1 MAGILVLLIILG
13 CVAYQYL
20 MGTFVKSFAMLISA
34 LCAGTVAFAYFEPLA
49 NVLISR
55 NTLVLW
61 AQSLCFM
68 LLFVVAFAVF
78 QTIVERLTSRSVDLG
93 PVADRIGRVVCG
105 IFSGLVISGL
115 LLAAL
120 AVAPLSNKFPY
131 QRFDPADP
139 KADSPDKALLN
150 VDGFATGL
158 FNILSGGSLSG
169 KRSFAALHPDFLDQ
183 AFLNRHKIS
192 AGVPV
197 AAASAAIELPK
208 QRSVWSAPE
217 ELKDSAGTPLPQ
229 KSGRN
234 LKIVRVGLKKAALD
248 DSGEFTLSQL
258 RLICQR
264 QDKADKP
271 LKGKG
276 INLYPIGY
284 LKTADQVQTEKL
296 SDTIKIEAADF
307 AGAVLW
313 MDFVFYVPN
322 DFVPVLLEF
331 KQNNIAQTP
340 APVPYE
346 QALPPEPF
354 IPVAECARD
363 AADIEPVSS
372 ARVYGVELC
381 AGAKLLSALTLKIGD
396 PNEWQD
402 AQTAG
407 SISPAIFKDDNI
419 IYVRAELKTGEAEL
433 PKAESKPADTGKKKK
448 FRPGRAPKKTSIS
461 FEPLEGYNLLS
472 LKCNNPSVGTAIRAE
487 QLPVLVELSGVLHH
501 PVGVIASSLTEERG
515 VYEVDYCS
523 LTAEQTPDGLRIA
536 DDGSVAEPFPHTV
549 WLTAQAEEISE
560 FYLLYMVK
568 SDRKVFIVSVRPGD
582 SQTAAGFKGYQA
594 FLTK

>member
-1 MAGILVLLIILG
+1 MAGVLVLLIILG

-34 LCAGTVAFAYFEPLA
+34 LCAGAVAFAYFEPLA
-49 NVLISR
+49 NILISR
-55 NTLVLW
+55 NSLVLW

-68 LLFVVAFAVF
+68 LLFVVAFAIF
-78 QTIVERLTSRSVDLG
+78 QTITERLTSRSVDLG
-93 PVADRIGRVVCG
+93 PLADRIGRVVCG
-105 IFSGLVISGL
+105 IFSGLVISGFL
-115 LLAAL
+115 LTAL
-120 AVAPLSNKFPY
+120 AVAPLSNKYPY

-150 VDGFATGL
+150 ADGFATGL

-197 AAASAAIELPK
+197 ATGSDAIELPK
-208 QRSVWSAPE
+208 QKSVWSAPE
-217 ELKDSAGTPLPQ
+217 ELKDSAGVPLPQ
-229 KSGRN
+229 KSGHS
-234 LKIVRVGLKKAALD
+234 LKIARVGLKKAALGD
-248 DSGEFTLSQL
+248 GGEFNLSQL
-258 RLICQR
+258 RLVCQQ
-264 QDKADKP
+264 QDKAKNP

-284 LKTADQVQTEKL
+284 LKTADQVQIKKL
-296 SDTIKIEAADF
+296 TDTIRIEAADF
-307 AGAVLW
+307 DGAILW
-313 MDFVFYVPN
+313 IDFVFYVSN
-322 DFVPVLLEF
+322 DFVPVLIEF

-340 APVPYE
+340 ASVPYE

-354 IPVAECARD
+354 IPMAECATD
-363 AADIEPVSS
+363 TAELEPVSS

-381 AGAKLLSALTLKIGD
+381 TGAKLLSGLTLKISD

-407 SISPAIFKDDNI
+407 SISPAIFKDGNI
-419 IYVRAELKTGEAEL
+419 SYVRAELKTDEAEL
-433 PKAESKPADTGKKKK
+433 PKPESKPAATAKKKK
-448 FRPGRAPKKTSIS
+448 FRIARSPEQTSIL

-472 LKCNNPSVGTAIRAE
+472 LKCNNPSTGTAIKAD
-487 QLPVLVELSGVLHH
+487 QLPVLIELSGVIHH
-501 PVGVIASSLTEERG
+501 PVGVIASSLTEDQSI
-515 VYEVDYCS
+515 YEVDYCS
-523 LTAEQTPDGLRIA
+523 LTAEQAPDGLRIA
-536 DDGSVAEPFPHTV
+536 DDGSVAEPFPDTV
-549 WLTAQAEEISE
+549 WLTAQAQEISE

-568 SDRKVFIVSVRPGD
+568 SGRKVFITSVGPGD
-582 SQTAAGFKGYQA
+582 LQTAAGFKGCQA